1 VLRDAS
7 DGIYTLSLFPP
18 PLAEV
23 AGTSAGIVYT
33 KGWVAELLL
42 NLSGYDASEDLAECL
57 AVEPAAGDGAFALPM
72 AERLLASS
80 MRRGHPIQSCGE
92 ALLLYEMDAEAAE
105 RLRTA
110 VIARLRGAEI
120 CVEDAH
126 RLAASWVRCRDYLL
140 DAPQLPTADLVVG
153 NPPYIRLEG
162 VPPEL
167 TAHYRNMY
175 STMRGRAD
183 LYIAFYEAALRQ
195 LNPGGLC
202 TFICADRWMLNQYGG
217 DLRALITA
225 SYSVETVIEMHD
237 AAPFADDVAAY
248 PAVMV
253 IRRSSQGGAVVAH
266 LDAAAEHAGATT
278 LSASLLQL
286 RQGGLRP
293 CLAAC
298 AAHGSTTGSAP
309 TIRGPAPHRSD
320 WRYSRAWRPSSVPWK
335 MRRQARGLA

>member
-1 VLRDAS
+1 
-7 DGIYTLSLFPP
+7 
-18 PLAEV
+18 
-23 AGTSAGIVYT
+23 
-33 KGWVAELLL
+33 
-42 NLSGYDASEDLAECL
+42 
-57 AVEPAAGDGAFALPM
+57 
-72 AERLLASS
+72 
-80 MRRGHPIQSCGE
+80 MRHGHPIQSCGE
-92 ALLLYEMDAEAAE
+92 ALLLYEVDAEAAE

-120 CVEDAH
+120 CVEDAR
-126 RLAASWVRCRDYLL
+126 RLAASWVRCGDYLL
-140 DAPQLPTADLVVG
+140 DAPQLPGADLVVG
-153 NPPYIRLEG
+153 NPPYIRLED
-162 VPPEL
+162 VSMERMAWYP
-167 TAHYRNMY
+167 
-175 STMRGRAD
+175 TMRGRAD

-202 TFICADRWMLNQYGG
+202 TFICADRWMLNQYGA
-217 DLRALITA
+217 DLRQLITS
-225 SYSVETVIEMHD
+225 SYGVETVIEMHD